1 MTPLAVRRTAAAL
14 LALAAAGCGR
24 ETPRMSSTATPS
36 VSARAAKVYR
46 DAIVIDTHNDL
57 PSRMLD
63 DGYDA
68 DVRHQPGAAKD
79 QGDSDL
85 PRFMESGI
93 TAQFLSAFV
102 DAKYAFAKPDQSW
115 NRVEAY
121 IDTIHAFVNR
131 HPDKLLFAT
140 TSADVRQ
147 AKTEGKMAVF
157 IGVEGGHAIEN
168 SLDKLR
174 QLYAQGARYM
184 TLTWNNGNDWA
195 GSSVGVNGTRT
206 AGLTDF
212 GKDVVHEMNR
222 LGMLVDISHVSDST
236 FYDAIAASKDPVIAS
251 HSSSRALGGHPRDMT
266 DDMLRAVARNGGVV
280 NVNFFE
286 TFLDPNFAAAAD
298 SVRKA
303 VDVERQA
310 AAAAPGAD
318 TAAVRAHYDSLA
330 DAQVRAMPRV
340 PLSVLIDHIDHI
352 AKVAGVDHVGLG
364 SDFDGVDAYLPA
376 GMLDVTY
383 LPNIAQG
390 LIDRGYTDADVTKIL
405 GGNMMRVIEIVLDR
419 KPAKP

>member
-1 MTPLAVRRTAAAL
+1 
-14 LALAAAGCGR
+14 
-24 ETPRMSSTATPS
+24 
-36 VSARAAKVYR
+36 
-46 DAIVIDTHNDL
+46 
-57 PSRMLD
+57 
-63 DGYDA
+63 
-68 DVRHQPGAAKD
+68 
-79 QGDSDL
+79 
-85 PRFMESGI
+85 
-93 TAQFLSAFV
+93 
-102 DAKYAFAKPDQSW
+102 
-115 NRVEAY
+115 
-121 IDTIHAFVNR
+121 
-131 HPDKLLFAT
+131 
-140 TSADVRQ
+140 
-147 AKTEGKMAVF
+147 
-157 IGVEGGHAIEN
+157 
-168 SLDKLR
+168 
-174 QLYAQGARYM
+174 
-184 TLTWNNGNDWA
+184 
-195 GSSVGVNGTRT
+195 
-206 AGLTDF
+206 
-212 GKDVVHEMNR
+212 
-222 LGMLVDISHVSDST
+222 
-236 FYDAIAASKDPVIAS
+236 
-251 HSSSRALGGHPRDMT
+251 MT